1 MSEQLGTKNVR
12 DVSAAFDLLRNARRR
27 GVLYTVNRNGRTSV
41 SELARRIAA
50 WQSDDRDESAD
61 PTAVETS
68 LVHAHLPKLAA
79 AGVVAYDREE
89 GTVEL
94 DGATRDLDPL
104 LERTRE
110 REPTLVRA
118 ARTTNLERAL
128 EI

>member
-1 MSEQLGTKNVR
+1 MSEQTGTENI
-12 DVSAAFDLLRNARRR
+12 DVSAAFDLLRDARRR
-27 GVLYTVNRNGRTSV
+27 GVIYTVKRNGRTSV

-50 WQSDDRDESAD
+50 WQSTDGDDAPDRD
-61 PTAVETS
+61 TVETS
-68 LVHAHLPKLAA
+68 LVHAHLPKLDD
-79 AGVVAYDREE
+79 AGVVEYDREE
-89 GTVEL
+89 GTVEF
-94 DGATRDLDPL
+94 TETTSDLDPL

>member
-1 MSEQLGTKNVR
+1 MTEQPGTEPN
-12 DVSAAFDLLRNARRR
+12 DVSAAFDLLRDARRR
-27 GVLYTVNRNGRTSV
+27 GVIYTVKRNGRTSV

-50 WQSDDRDESAD
+50 WQSADGDDAPDRTS
-61 PTAVETS
+61 VETS

-79 AGVVAYDREE
+79 AGVVEYDREA

-104 LERTRE
+104 LERTRD

-128 EI
+128 ET

>member
-50 WQSDDRDESAD
+50 WQSDDHDESAD
-61 PTAVETS
+61 PMAVETS
-68 LVHAHLPKLAA
+68 LVHAHLPKLSEANA
-79 AGVVAYDREE
+79 IEYDREE
-89 GTVEL
+89 GVVAPTE
-94 DGATRDLDPL
+94 ATADLAPL
-104 LERTRE
+104 LARTRE
-110 REPTLVRA
+110 REPELVRA
-118 ARTTNLERAL
+118 AGTADLRAL